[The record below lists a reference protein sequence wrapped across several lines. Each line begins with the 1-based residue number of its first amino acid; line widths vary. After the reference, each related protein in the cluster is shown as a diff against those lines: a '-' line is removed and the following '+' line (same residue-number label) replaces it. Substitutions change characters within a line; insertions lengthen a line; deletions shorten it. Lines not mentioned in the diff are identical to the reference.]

1 MISRMEIKPGDLVR
15 TRHGDVV
22 RVEEFIDNDELRMWR
37 CDNGCAY
44 IEEDLTPEAEPGEG
58 TAPGKP

>member
-1 MISRMEIKPGDLVR
+1 MEIKPGDTVR

-22 RVEEFIDNDELRMWR
+22 RVVEFIDNEELRIWK

-44 IEEDLTPEAEPGEG
+44 IEEDLTLEAAESEAENESR
-58 TAPGKP
+58 